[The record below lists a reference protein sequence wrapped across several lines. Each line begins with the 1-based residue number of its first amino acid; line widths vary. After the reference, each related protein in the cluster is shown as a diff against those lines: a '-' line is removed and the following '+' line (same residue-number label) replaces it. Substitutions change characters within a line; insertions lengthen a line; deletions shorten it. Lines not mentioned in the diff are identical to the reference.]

1 MSPRVSRVSL
11 AAFVIAIVLA
21 MSACSGD
28 DSSSPTAPTPPTNPP
43 PSAPRARVIVVTH
56 TEGFRH
62 SSIAIAE
69 TTIAQLGAQNNLF
82 DVTFCRTADDVRR
95 MLTTDGLRDVQAV
108 FFANT
113 TGNLGIPDM
122 AAFLA
127 WIADGHAFLGTH
139 SASDTYHDDPRYLDM
154 LGNEFLTHGNQAE
167 VNAVIE
173 NAAHPA
179 VAPLGARFRVLDEI
193 YRFVS
198 NNRGRV
204 DILLSLDRTPADGLP
219 DANQPGDLPLA
230 WSRSYGA
237 GRVFY
242 TALGHREE
250 VWQDPRYRQHLL
262 GALRWSLNR

>member
-1 MSPRVSRVSL
+1 MKSVV
-11 AAFVIAIVLA
+11 AAIVLA
-21 MSACSGD
+21 MTMAMTMTACSGD
-28 DSSSPTAPTPPTNPP
+28 DSSPTSPTNPP
-43 PSAPRARVIVVTH
+43 PSGTRARVMVVTY

-62 SSIAIAE
+62 SSIGVAE
-69 TTIAQLGAQNNLF
+69 TTIAQLGSQNNLF

-95 MLTTDGLRDVQAV
+95 MLTPDGLRDVQAV

-127 WIADGHAFLGTH
+127 WIRDGHAFLGAH

-154 LGNEFLTHGNQAE
+154 LGNEFLAHGNQAE
-167 VNAVIE
+167 VDAVIE

-179 VAPLGARFRVLDEI
+179 VSSLGPRYRVFDEI

-204 DILLSLDRTPADGLP
+204 DMLLSLDRTPADGLP
-219 DANQPGDLPLA
+219 DANQPGDLPVA
-230 WSRSYGA
+230 WSRSYGG

-250 VWQDPRYRQHLL
+250 VWQDARFRQHLL

>member
-1 MSPRVSRVSL
+1 M
-11 AAFVIAIVLA
+11 AMAIAMTA

-28 DSSSPTAPTPPTNPP
+28 DPSPPTAPTNPP
-43 PSAPRARVIVVTH
+43 PPSIPRARVIVVTH

-95 MLTTDGLRDVQAV
+95 MLTADGLRDVHAV

-127 WIADGHAFLGTH
+127 WIADGHAFLGAH

-167 VNAVIE
+167 VDAVIE

-179 VAPLGARFRVLDEI
+179 VSSLGARYRVLDEI
-193 YRFVS
+193 YRFVT

-204 DILLSLDRTPADGLP
+204 DMLLSLDRTPADGLP

-230 WSRSYGA
+230 WSRSYGG

-250 VWQDPRYRQHLL
+250 VWQDARFRQHLL
-262 GALRWSLNR
+262 GALRWALNR